1 MRERRQAGRLKGTLR
16 VALHMRARVL
26 SGAVTLAMVA
36 LAGVDAQSP
45 QAQADATYGKLMSV
59 IEAGETSKGTGRR
72 TVFTQNEMNAY
83 LQYRAQSW
91 LPTGITNPR
100 LDFVDVNKV
109 ATTVVADLDG
119 VRRKSSGG
127 WFDPTAYLRG
137 KLPVHVVG
145 LLVTQ
150 DGQGRFDLRA
160 GHRRRHPGTAAVHR
174 RAARVLHEHARTAG
188 RRSPRPA
195 LRTAVG
201 DRAHRRPPG
210 QATVVQ

>member
-1 MRERRQAGRLKGTLR
+1 
-16 VALHMRARVL
+16 MRARVL
-26 SGAVTLAMVA
+26 SGAVTLAVVA
-36 LAGVDAQSP
+36 LVGVDAQSP

-83 LQYRAQSW
+83 LQYRAQTW
-91 LPTGITNPR
+91 LPAGLTNPR

-150 DGQGRFDLRA
+150 DGQGRFDLQQASVDGIPVPRLFIDELLAFYTSTPEQPA
-160 GHRRRHPGTAAVHR
+160 GVRLDQPFELPSAIERIDVR
-174 RAARVLHEHARTAG
+174 
-188 RRSPRPA
+188 
-195 LRTAVG
+195 
-201 DRAHRRPPG
+201 PG